1 MGIRE
6 SDMKAVAIY
15 PGKPHSIHLEEVE
28 KPKLTDIPGGRGVL
42 VKVLCVGVDGM
53 DKEIYKAQY
62 GSAPEG
68 SEFLIFG
75 HENFGQVV
83 EVGPNVPATIKPG
96 RYVVA
101 SVRRPGQSM
110 YDRIGL
116 QDMTTDP
123 VYHERGITLLH
134 GFMTEYY
141 VEDADFLITLP
152 EKLRHVGV
160 LLEPFSVVEK
170 GINQAFEIQRRL
182 KIWRPRRAA
191 VIGAGAI
198 GLCAILALR
207 LRGIEV
213 VCFSRRVAPYRNS
226 RLIEEIGGQYK
237 SLREVS
243 ISEQGTFDIIIEA
256 TGSSPLVFEA
266 AEALAS
272 NGVLILGSVTGG
284 QTRTEVNTDKINLSF
299 VLGNKLMFGT
309 VNASREDFI
318 RGVRDMV
325 LAETQFPGWL
335 SKLLTTPIAGL
346 DNYADM
352 VQHMMEDKDA
362 IKIYVEVASA

>member
-1 MGIRE
+1 
-6 SDMKAVAIY
+6 MKAIAVY
-15 PGKPHSIHLEEVE
+15 PGKPHSIHLEEVA
-28 KPKLTDIPGGRGVL
+28 KPKLTDIPGGQGVL
-42 VKVLCVGVDGM
+42 VKVLRVGVDGM
-53 DKEIYKAQY
+53 DKEIYKGKY

-68 SEFLIFG
+68 SEFLIIG
-75 HENFGQVV
+75 HENIGQVV
-83 EVGPNVPATIKPG
+83 AVGPNVPATITPG
-96 RYVVA
+96 KYVVA
-101 SVRRPGQSM
+101 SVRRPGQSL

-141 VEDADFLITLP
+141 VEDADFLIPLP
-152 EKLRHVGV
+152 DKLRDIGV

-182 KIWRPRRAA
+182 KVWKPRRAA

-198 GLCAILALR
+198 GLCATLALR

-213 VCFSRRVAPYRNS
+213 ICLSRRTAPYRNS
-226 RLIEEIGGQYK
+226 LLIEEIGGKYL
-237 SLREVS
+237 SLHDVS
-243 ISEQGTFDIIIEA
+243 IAEQGTFDMIIEA
-256 TGSSPLVFEA
+256 TGASPLVFEA

-272 NGVLILGSVTGG
+272 NGVLILGSLTAG
-284 QTRTEVNTDKINLSF
+284 QARAEVNTDKINLSF

-318 RGVRDMV
+318 RGVRDMT

-335 SKLLTTPIAGL
+335 SQLLTTPIAGL
-346 DNYADM
+346 DQYAEM
-352 VQHMMEDKDA
+352 VEHMLEDKDA
-362 IKIYVEVASA
+362 IKVYVETASA